1 METARQFVDRHL
13 APELADIG
21 RSGAPP
27 ENPKSRLQ
35 ELLQGRGHPTPSY
48 RLIGREGPDHSP
60 VFSVEALVGEQI
72 LGIGEGGRKSEAEHA
87 AAKEALENI
96 LSGSCSLA
104 QESNCTVRR
113 NRQEERQAT
122 EQAVKPSR
130 DRWFGRI
137 VGLLRSPR
145 LDDAVWDEIEE
156 ILISSDV
163 GVETSLR
170 IIEQLRERVKAGQLD
185 SPDAVTDA
193 LKQALTQ
200 DLSGDFEGLLPS
212 DDGASKPYVIL
223 MVGVNGVGKTTSIGK
238 LAHHF
243 SESGK
248 RVVIGAADTFRA
260 AAAEQLEILGERVG
274 VDVIRHAAGAD
285 PGAVAYDAYQASKA
299 RGADVLII
307 DTAGRLH
314 TKSNLMEELRKIHR
328 VLNRQDTSAPHEVIL
343 TLDAT
348 TGHNGLVQA
357 KSFNEAVNCTGI
369 FLAKLDGTARGGI
382 VLAIRQE
389 LQVPI
394 LFIGTGEGMGDMAPF
409 DAEDFVDALLA
420 PV

>member
-1 METARQFVDRHL
+1 ML
-13 APELADIG
+13 
-21 RSGAPP
+21 
-27 ENPKSRLQ
+27 RL
-35 ELLQGRGHPTPSY
+35 
-48 RLIGREGPDHSP
+48 
-60 VFSVEALVGEQI
+60 F
-72 LGIGEGGRKSEAEHA
+72 
-87 AAKEALENI
+87 
-96 LSGSCSLA
+96 
-104 QESNCTVRR
+104 RR
-113 NRQEERQAT
+113 NRQEERKAT

-130 DRWFGRI
+130 ERWFGRI
-137 VGLLRSPR
+137 VGLLRSSR
-145 LDDAVWDEIEE
+145 LDDAVWYEIEE

-170 IIEQLRERVKAGQLD
+170 IIDRLKEQVSAGALG
-185 SPDAVTDA
+185 SPEAVTEA
-193 LKQALTQ
+193 LKQALTS
-200 DLSGDFEGLLPS
+200 DLTSDFEGPLPG

-243 SESGK
+243 TESGRK
-248 RVVIGAADTFRA
+248 VVLGAADTFRA
-260 AAAEQLEILGERVG
+260 AAAEQLEILGDRVG

-285 PGAVAYDAYQASKA
+285 PGAVAYDAFQASKA

-328 VLNRQDTSAPHEVIL
+328 VLKRQDSSAPHEVIL

-348 TGHNGLVQA
+348 TGHNGLAQA
-357 KSFNEAVNCTGI
+357 KSFREAVDCTGI

-394 LFIGTGEGMGDMAPF
+394 LFIGTGEGMADFAPF
-409 DAEDFVDALLA
+409 DADDFVDALLE
-420 PV
+420 PVS

>member
-1 METARQFVDRHL
+1 ML
-13 APELADIG
+13 
-21 RSGAPP
+21 
-27 ENPKSRLQ
+27 RL
-35 ELLQGRGHPTPSY
+35 
-48 RLIGREGPDHSP
+48 
-60 VFSVEALVGEQI
+60 F
-72 LGIGEGGRKSEAEHA
+72 
-87 AAKEALENI
+87 
-96 LSGSCSLA
+96 
-104 QESNCTVRR
+104 RR
-113 NRQEERQAT
+113 NRQEDVKAT

-130 DRWFGRI
+130 ERWFGRI

-145 LDDAVWDEIEE
+145 LDESVWEEIEE

-170 IIEQLRERVKAGQLD
+170 IIDSLKEQVRSGTLD
-185 SPDAVTDA
+185 SPDAVTSA
-193 LKQALTQ
+193 LKQALTE
-200 DLSGDFEGLLPS
+200 DLSSDRNDPAADEGIES
-212 DDGASKPYVIL
+212 SSPYVIL

-243 SESGK
+243 SQSGRK
-248 RVVIGAADTFRA
+248 VMLGAADTFRA

-274 VDVIRHAAGAD
+274 VDVIRHTAGAD
-285 PGAVAYDAYQASKA
+285 PGAVAFDAYQASKA

-328 VLNRQDTSAPHEVIL
+328 VIQRLDPSAPHEVIL

-348 TGHNGLVQA
+348 TGHNGLAQA
-357 KSFNEAVNCTGI
+357 KSFREAVDCTGI

-382 VLAIRQE
+382 VLAIKQE

-394 LFIGTGEGMGDMAPF
+394 LFIGTGEGLSDMAPF
-409 DAEDFVDALLA
+409 DAGDFVDALLA
-420 PV
+420 PVP